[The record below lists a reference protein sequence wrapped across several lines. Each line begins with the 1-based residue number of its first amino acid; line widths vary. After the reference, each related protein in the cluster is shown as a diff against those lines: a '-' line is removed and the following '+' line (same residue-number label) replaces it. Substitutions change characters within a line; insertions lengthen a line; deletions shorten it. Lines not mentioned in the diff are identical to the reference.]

1 MMYLFKCK
9 KSDQMKNLVLNFKR
23 QKLFPHREMNQGGK
37 HRTPTSA
44 PDTLGILQL
53 KLTVGQSKKKKK
65 KRSSFTVNKK
75 YIISVGLLCLCP
87 LFVILLL
94 LPSLL
99 IIRRTLLWCH
109 SYIFEWSL

>member
-53 KLTVGQSKKKKK
+53 KLT
-65 KRSSFTVNKK
+65 N
-75 YIISVGLLCLCP
+75 
-87 LFVILLL
+87 
-94 LPSLL
+94 
-99 IIRRTLLWCH
+99 
-109 SYIFEWSL
+109 

>member
-37 HRTPTSA
+37 HHTPTSA

-65 KRSSFTVNKK
+65 K
-75 YIISVGLLCLCP
+75 GLH
-87 LFVILLL
+87 LL
-94 LPSLL
+94 
-99 IIRRTLLWCH
+99 
-109 SYIFEWSL
+109 